1 MTEERLKELNELD
14 RRRRHARKELEAWTG
29 LNEFNLWTNL
39 QDASVSIT
47 TPAFEALRERR
58 LAELQIEIERLES
71 QWAQA

>member
-14 RRRRHARKELEAWTG
+14 RRRRKMRQELENWSNLTE
-29 LNEFNLWTNL
+29 NNLWTML
-39 QDASVSIT
+39 QDAAVRIT
-47 TPAFEALRERR
+47 DDAFEALRERR